1 MTKVKRHE
9 QIQKTINTLNA
20 TEEKLQKKLDRLSDA
35 GKTDEILST
44 KVGELWAAQKTLT
57 RDLECRHEGERFA
70 WFSDGELYFQYKVL
84 GAELLGFEIWFKAMM
99 EGV

>member
-84 GAELLGFEIWFKAMM
+84 GAELIGFEIWFKAMM